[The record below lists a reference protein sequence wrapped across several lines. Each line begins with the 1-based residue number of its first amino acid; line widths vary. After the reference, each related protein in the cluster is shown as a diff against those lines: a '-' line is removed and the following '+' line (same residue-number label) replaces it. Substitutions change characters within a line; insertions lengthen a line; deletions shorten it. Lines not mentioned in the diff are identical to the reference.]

1 MATIRIVSDV
11 DEARKT
17 VLRRLPLDRAEVT
30 PSVAQRI
37 KEVFG
42 AELSP
47 SEAVARILEDVR
59 LRGDA
64 AVFEWTKRIDGVN
77 LNSLEVPPEAARES
91 CQRVSSGLVE
101 ALRLAAERIGD
112 FHRRH
117 VPRSWIDFSPSG
129 ALGQLVVPLD
139 RVGIYAPGGKA
150 AYPSSVLMQVIPA
163 KVAGVKEV
171 IVASPPGR
179 AGLPAPAVLA
189 ACDIA
194 GADRVFAIGGAQ
206 AVAALAYG
214 TETVPRVDKVLG
226 PGNLFVALAKRQ
238 VFGTVAIDQV
248 AGPTETVVIADETAR
263 AETVAIDLLAQAE
276 HDPLASAILITTSA
290 DLARQVDEELARRLP
305 GLPTGGVAAE
315 ALSRNGAIIV
325 VESLEVAVDLANE
338 YAPEHL
344 CLETRDP
351 WALVP
356 LVKHAGGVFVGEES
370 PEVMGDYIAGP
381 SHVMPTGGTA
391 RFSSPLNSADFV
403 KVSSLVGLSR
413 REFERLA
420 DPAAVIADS
429 EGLAAHAEAI
439 RIRLER
445 TNGGI

>member
-1 MATIRIVSDV
+1 MATIRIISDIG
-11 DEARKT
+11 EARRT
-17 VLRRLPLDRAEVT
+17 VLRRAPLDRVEVT
-30 PSVAQRI
+30 PSVAKGI
-37 KEVFG
+37 KDIFG
-42 AELSP
+42 ADLSP

-64 AVFEWTKRIDGVN
+64 AVREWTKRIDGVN
-77 LNSLEVPPEAARES
+77 LNELEVPREALRDSYAR
-91 CQRVSSGLVE
+91 VPGGLVD

-117 VPRSWIDFSPSG
+117 VPRSWVDFSPSG

-139 RVGIYAPGGKA
+139 RVGVYAPGGRA
-150 AYPSSVLMQVIPA
+150 AYPSSILMQVIPA

-171 IVASPPGR
+171 VVASPPGKD
-179 AGLPAPAVLA
+179 GLPAPVVLA

-194 GADRVFAIGGAQ
+194 GADRVFALGGAQ
-206 AVAALAYG
+206 AIAAMAYG

-226 PGNLFVALAKRQ
+226 PGNIFVALAKRQ
-238 VFGTVAIDQV
+238 VFGTVAIDQM

-263 AETVAIDLLAQAE
+263 AETVAMDLLAQAE
-276 HDPLASAILITTSA
+276 HDPLASAILMTTSA
-290 DLARQVDEELARRLP
+290 DLARRVDEEVARRLS
-305 GLPTGGVAAE
+305 GLPTGRVAAE
-315 ALSRNGAIIV
+315 SLSRNGAIIV
-325 VESLEVAVDLANE
+325 VASLEVAVELANE

-344 CLETRDP
+344 CLETSNP

-391 RFSSPLNSADFV
+391 RFFSPLNSADFV

-420 DPAAVIADS
+420 GPAVLIADS

-439 RIRLER
+439 RIRLEKDK
-445 TNGGI
+445 